1 MILCNADKLS
11 RRFNLFKKAVKEG
24 LNDFMQGTDK
34 SESNNINKLRFFK
47 IKFCNNSHF
56 YWDHHQVSAP
66 VNRLI

>member
-34 SESNNINKLRFFK
+34 SESKNNKLRFFK
-47 IKFCNNSHF
+47 IK
-56 YWDHHQVSAP
+56 SAITP
-66 VNRLI
+66 TFTGTITRFQLQLTG